1 MEIPEQVKY
10 ILETLNDAGFE
21 AYIVGGCVRDQ
32 LIGKMPE
39 DWDITTS
46 ATPAQ
51 IKLLF
56 NNTADTGIRH
66 GTVSVL
72 FPYGCGQ
79 VSEKDKA
86 CNYKKYEIT
95 TFRADGAYEDARRPS
110 EVKFLKSLPGDL
122 ARRDFTI
129 NAMAWHPETGLID
142 PFKGADDIRAKIIRT
157 VGKAEER
164 FGEDALR
171 MLRAVR
177 FAARLGFTLHEHVLA
192 GMAQNAALILN
203 ISQERIRDELTGILM
218 SHKPEM
224 LSILMSTGIL
234 HYILPELEACYRTQ
248 QNNSHHIYNVGEHSL
263 KAVSY
268 VEKDFVLR
276 WTMLLHDI
284 GKPLTKV
291 TNKRGVDSFPG
302 HKEESV
308 KLSKDI
314 MKRLRF
320 DKKSIKKI
328 ITLIDNHDIHIELT
342 DVNVRKA
349 ISKVGKDAFPDLIK
363 VILADKMAQQPNRK
377 EKGIEYVNKL
387 GELYKDTVEKGHC
400 LSIPELK
407 INGDD
412 LINIGFAQ
420 GKEIKDVLEI
430 LLNMVLEKP
439 VLNRREELIRIAK
452 QMRSNN

>member
-1 MEIPEQVKY
+1 MLIFHRRINDKKYNKKQAGGNQDLEIPEQVKY

-234 HYILPELEACYRTQ
+234 HYILPESAVKREDGVKFVIRALKYEKVAKIENIFKDSPFKDADKISEGLKGHVAIATGLQIIKGYDGAFYPQDEMTRAAAAVM
-248 QNNSHHIYNVGEHSL
+248 IYNYL
-263 KAVSY
+263 QK
-268 VEKDFVLR
+268 
-276 WTMLLHDI
+276 
-284 GKPLTKV
+284 
-291 TNKRGVDSFPG
+291 
-302 HKEESV
+302 
-308 KLSKDI
+308 
-314 MKRLRF
+314 
-320 DKKSIKKI
+320 
-328 ITLIDNHDIHIELT
+328 
-342 DVNVRKA
+342 
-349 ISKVGKDAFPDLIK
+349 
-363 VILADKMAQQPNRK
+363 
-377 EKGIEYVNKL
+377 
-387 GELYKDTVEKGHC
+387 
-400 LSIPELK
+400 
-407 INGDD
+407 
-412 LINIGFAQ
+412 
-420 GKEIKDVLEI
+420 
-430 LLNMVLEKP
+430 
-439 VLNRREELIRIAK
+439 
-452 QMRSNN
+452 